1 MNTEELI
8 RILRIAS
15 ESVNDKPA
23 LAMLLLMAAEK
34 IEGLSSERTD

>member
-1 MNTEELI
+1 MSNEELI
-8 RILRIAS
+8 RVLRIAS

-34 IEGLSSERTD
+34 IEELSDERSD